1 MAEEEE
7 KKTKKKKQTTTKTKT
22 GKDQNLREES
32 EKAEMRKEEEE
43 GEEEPKEGK
52 FLLGPPTFTQLE
64 NGRFR
69 CSDTGHE
76 MPAREVESYGR
87 SKRCRVGLIDAFL
100 HLNKAPL
107 SSFYQD
113 PLCK

>member
-1 MAEEEE
+1 MSQEEKTKAKKKKKTTEKAENFLKEAEEEP
-7 KKTKKKKQTTTKTKT
+7 
-22 GKDQNLREES
+22 S
-32 EKAEMRKEEEE
+32 KAEMKKEEEA
-43 GEEEPKEGK
+43 KEGH

-69 CSDTGHE
+69 CSETGHE
-76 MPAREVESYGR
+76 MPSKEMESYGR

-100 HLNKAPL
+100 QLNKAPL
-107 SSFYQD
+107 NSFYQD

>member
-1 MAEEEE
+1 MMAEEEE

-22 GKDQNLREES
+22 GKDQNLLEES
-32 EKAEMRKEEEE
+32 EKSEMRKEEE

-69 CSDTGHE
+69 CSETGHE

-100 HLNKAPL
+100 QLNKAPL